1 MGEKNAFSINNNF
14 STTVIQSLRGAVVKD
29 QSSII
34 ADSEG
39 VSSNPDEAIDTFKL
53 CTFFCFWF
61 FDHFF
66 SFGLSSFILTADP
79 TKLYEDFAITYF

>member
-39 VSSNPDEAIDTFKL
+39 VSSNPDEAILLNFVH
-53 CTFFCFWF
+53 FFVFGF
-61 FDHFF
+61 LIIF

>member
-1 MGEKNAFSINNNF
+1 M
-14 STTVIQSLRGAVVKD
+14 VKG

-39 VSSNPDEAIDTFKL
+39 VSSNPDEAILLNFV
-53 CTFFCFWF
+53 
-61 FDHFF
+61 HF
-66 SFGLSSFILTADP
+66 SFDLSSFILTADP